1 MEPQTVRVV
10 HGTWA
15 FEQAVA
21 VARRDRPTATVIGLT
36 RHPRGGCWRVCCS
49 WHGSATRWISNHQR
63 KAEAEAQIARLTQVL
78 HAGGIPDEDTFTRSV
93 QRLAA
98 YSAAELG
105 ELEAQERQAKRDYV
119 KCRRA
124 ERHP

>member
-10 HGTWA
+10 HGSWA

-21 VARRDRPTATVIGLT
+21 AAQRDRRADTVIGLI

-49 WHGSATRWISNHQR
+49 WHGGATRWISNHQR
-63 KAEAEAQIARLTQVL
+63 KAEAAAQITRLTQVL
-78 HAGGIPDEDTFTRSV
+78 HAGGIIDEDTFTRTV

-98 YSAAELG
+98 DSEAELAD
-105 ELEAQERQAKRDYV
+105 LEAQEREGKRDYV
-119 KCRRA
+119 KRLRA
-124 ERHP
+124 ERHA

>member
-10 HGTWA
+10 HGSWA

-21 VARRDRPTATVIGLT
+21 AAQRDRPTATVIGLT

-49 WHGSATRWISNHQR
+49 WHGSATRWISNHRR
-63 KAEAEAQIARLTQVL
+63 KAEAEAQITRLTQVL
-78 HAGGIPDEDTFTRSV
+78 HAGGITDEETFTRTV

-98 YSAAELG
+98 YSEAELA
-105 ELEAQERQAKRDYV
+105 ELEAQERQAKRDSV
-119 KCRRA
+119 KRLRA
-124 ERHP
+124 ERHA

>member
-10 HGTWA
+10 HGSWA

-63 KAEAEAQIARLTQVL
+63 KAEAAAQITRLTQVL
-78 HAGGIPDEDTFTRSV
+78 HAGGITDEETFTRTV

-98 YSAAELG
+98 DSEAELA
-105 ELEAQERQAKRDYV
+105 ELEAQKRQGKRDYI
-119 KCRRA
+119 KRSRA
-124 ERHP
+124 ERHA